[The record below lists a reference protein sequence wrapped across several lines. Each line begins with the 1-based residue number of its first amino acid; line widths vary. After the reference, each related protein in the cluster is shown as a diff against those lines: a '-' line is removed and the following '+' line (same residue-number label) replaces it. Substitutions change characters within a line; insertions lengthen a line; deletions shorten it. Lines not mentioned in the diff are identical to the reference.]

1 MEAKTC
7 PKCGARFLEGT
18 LFWSTGKP
26 GKPEDLAGLV
36 CDDYGDETCIN
47 ELKGTKH
54 DGDTWEKRDAYARG
68 LYDGSMQT
76 MKAFQGDK

>member
-1 MEAKTC
+1 MEAKSC

-36 CDDYGDETCIN
+36 CDQYGDETCIN
-47 ELKGTKH
+47 KLKGTKH
-54 DGDTWEKRDAYARG
+54 NGDTWEKRAAFIEG
-68 LYDGSMQT
+68 LEAGSQAVLKQ
-76 MKAFQGDK
+76 MKGDK